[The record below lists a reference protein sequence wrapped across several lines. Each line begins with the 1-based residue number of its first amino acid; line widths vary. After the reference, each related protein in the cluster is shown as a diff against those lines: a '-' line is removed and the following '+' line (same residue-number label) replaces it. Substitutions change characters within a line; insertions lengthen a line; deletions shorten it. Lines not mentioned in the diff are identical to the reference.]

1 VSQVIEK
8 PEGDSAGVVIPP
20 PLFFVA
26 AFGLGGLVDHFD
38 PWSLASTFAG
48 ERWMRVAGGVVIAIA
63 LGLAFCAIA
72 AFRRAGTTP
81 IPIRP
86 TTAVVFGGPY
96 RFTRNP
102 MYLGLTLALAGVG
115 LALDRGWIA
124 LAALP
129 AALAIDRYAIAR
141 EERYLERKFGEP
153 YLAYQRAV
161 RRWL

>member
-1 VSQVIEK
+1 MSHAFEK
-8 PEGDSAGVVIPP
+8 PAADSAGVVIPP

-38 PWSLASTFAG
+38 PWFLASTFAG
-48 ERWMRVAGGVVIAIA
+48 ERWVRAAGGVVIALA
-63 LGLAFCAIA
+63 LALAFWAIA
-72 AFRRAGTTP
+72 VFRRAGTTP
-81 IPIRP
+81 IPNQP
-86 TTAVVFGGPY
+86 TTAVVFEGPY

-124 LAALP
+124 LSALLG
-129 AALAIDRYAIAR
+129 AVLVDRYAIVR
-141 EERYLERKFGEP
+141 EERYLERKFGDA
-153 YLAYQRAV
+153 YLGYRRRV